1 MPRQRIDF
9 LGTKLDAITLNE
21 AVEAVDGA
29 IACRRPMINASLNAA
44 KVVRL
49 QRDSILREAIAACD
63 LITADG
69 VPIVW
74 AGRLLGL
81 RVPERVN
88 GTDLMETLLARA
100 EERGYSVFFLGAR
113 PDVLEDACAEVARR
127 HPSLSIAGARHG
139 YFVPSEEKDVVAD
152 VAAAAPDILFVALE
166 TPQKELF
173 PTPHR
178 EALGV
183 PFAMGVGGSLD
194 VLAGRRRRAPLWAQR
209 AGLEWLFRLG
219 QEPRR
224 LFRRYLIG
232 NSLFLALLGRE
243 LARTRLGLF
252 SPERLSDEA

>member
-1 MPRQRIDF
+1 MPRRSSF
-9 LGTKLDAITLNE
+9 LGTELDAITLKE
-21 AVEAVDGA
+21 AVEAVDEA
-29 IACRRPMINASLNAA
+29 VASRRPMINASLNAA

-49 QRDSILREAIAACD
+49 QRDSILREAIAGCD

-81 RVPERVN
+81 SVPERVN
-88 GTDLMETLLARA
+88 GTDLMETLLAHA

-113 PDVLEDACAEVARR
+113 PDVLDDACAEVARR
-127 HPSLSIAGARHG
+127 HPRLAIAGTRHG
-139 YFVPSEEKDVVAD
+139 YFAPSEEKDVVAE
-152 VAAAAPDILFVALE
+152 VVAAAPDILFVALE

-173 PTPHR
+173 PATHR

-183 PFAMGVGGSLD
+183 PFTMGVGGSLD
-194 VLAGRRRRAPLWAQR
+194 VLAGRRRRAPVWAQR

-232 NSLFLALLGRE
+232 NSLFVALVGRE
-243 LARTRLGLF
+243 LARTRLGF
-252 SPERLSDEA
+252 SSPERLSDEA